1 MTLDS
6 RYRSRFE
13 LENRAHRFLWYA
25 RDWRSGRWEIS
36 PKNSDLSVGVP
47 NPLSLAERF
56 GMSKSQHTVGFAIPA
71 RQCSANLLLRVWN
84 TRNTPC
90 FAPVRNGSERSSEE
104 LHFVSANRDRA
115 DGDPDGFES
124 PRELLARLVWFL
136 VQPVPQMR
144 EVRSPGF
151 AYLCR
156 RATLITL
163 GLFVG

>member
-1 MTLDS
+1 M
-6 RYRSRFE
+6 
-13 LENRAHRFLWYA
+13 RATRAAVAGKLA
-25 RDWRSGRWEIS
+25 PRIS
-36 PKNSDLSVGVP
+36 TSYGGIP
-47 NPLSLAERF
+47 NPLSLAERV
-56 GMSKSQHTVGFAIPA
+56 GMSKPQRTVGFAIPA

-90 FAPVRNGSERSSEE
+90 SAPVRNSAERSSGE

-115 DGDPDGFES
+115 DGDPDVFES
-124 PRELLARLVWFL
+124 ARELLARLVWIL
-136 VQPVPQMR
+136 VQPVPQVR
-144 EVRSPGF
+144 EVRGPRF